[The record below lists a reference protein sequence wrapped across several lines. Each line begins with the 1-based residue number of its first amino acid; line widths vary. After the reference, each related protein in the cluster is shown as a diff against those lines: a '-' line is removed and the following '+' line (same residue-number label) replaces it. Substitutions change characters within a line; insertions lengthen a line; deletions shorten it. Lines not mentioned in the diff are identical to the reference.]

1 MRWRCEW
8 CGKPH
13 EENDPPCD
21 NCGHGKFEEA
31 VVQQAGAGDGQD
43 SMLVWVCTACG
54 REHAKNS
61 PPCSR
66 CNNATFERREKVVTD
81 GNLTDGPNANE
92 IGSVEQ
98 ETMTGWVC
106 QNCGKEHT
114 KNTPPCDRCG
124 TATFERETKTI
135 SDDELTIPGYLDL
148 VTPRYAAVLGVVLL
162 IAVVF
167 GLGAAG
173 VVDLPFFPDNG
184 VPEVENVPGN
194 ATTTEGG
201 VSLASVES
209 AYVES
214 LNDQRAA
221 AGLDPV
227 ARSDRLGDIAAFYN
241 QQRVKADFQESP
253 VDYEK
258 TRELILEECRFARP
272 DRASIPIDSGATA
285 TGLGESVSTG
295 FDALVEPPDNEYE
308 YGSFDSIGVDVHA
321 VEGTLY
327 VYRVLCVQ

>member
-31 VVQQAGAGDGQD
+31 VVQQAGAGDDQD
-43 SMLVWVCTACG
+43 SMLVWVCTECG
-54 REHAKNS
+54 REHTKNS

-81 GNLTDGPNANE
+81 ADLTDGPNAE
-92 IGSVEQ
+92 KVESIEQ
-98 ETMTGWVC
+98 DTMTVWVC
-106 QNCGKEHT
+106 QSCGKEHT
-114 KNTPPCDRCG
+114 KNNPPCDRCG

-173 VVDLPFFPDNG
+173 VVDLPFFPDDS

-194 ATTTEGG
+194 ESVVSGIALADVEGSYVEQLNERRAGTE
-201 VSLASVES
+201 SRTLDRS
-209 AYVES
+209 AY
-214 LNDQRAA
+214 
-221 AGLDPV
+221 LDDV
-227 ARSDRLGDIAAFYN
+227 ATFYN
-241 QQRVKADFQESP
+241 QRRIKSLLGDGALPTNGELSDLLREECSANPSLETVTVTMQDGNSPEELGTEFADS
-253 VDYEK
+253 VDVDTPGTVIGVDIHGVEN
-258 TRELILEECRFARP
+258 ELILSQFIC
-272 DRASIPIDSGATA
+272 
-285 TGLGESVSTG
+285 ES
-295 FDALVEPPDNEYE
+295 
-308 YGSFDSIGVDVHA
+308 
-321 VEGTLY
+321 
-327 VYRVLCVQ
+327 

>member
-13 EENDPPCD
+13 DENDPPCD

-31 VVQQAGAGDGQD
+31 VVQQPGAGDGQD
-43 SMLVWVCTACG
+43 SMLVWVCTECG
-54 REHAKNS
+54 REHTKNS

-81 GNLTDGPNANE
+81 ADLTDGPNAE
-92 IGSVEQ
+92 PVGSIEQ
-98 ETMTGWVC
+98 DSMTVWVC

-114 KNTPPCDRCG
+114 KNNPPCDRCG
-124 TATFERETKTI
+124 TATLERETKTI

-173 VVDLPFFPDNG
+173 VVDLPFFPEDS

-194 ATTTEGG
+194 ESTVNGI
-201 VSLASVES
+201 SLAAVEQSYFEQLTEQRAGTDSRTLDRS
-209 AYVES
+209 AY
-214 LNDQRAA
+214 
-221 AGLDPV
+221 LDDV
-227 ARSDRLGDIAAFYN
+227 ATFYN
-241 QQRVKADFQESP
+241 QRRIKSLLGDGTVPTDEELTDLLREECSANPSLETASVTIEEGSSPETLGTQLADSVA
-253 VDYEK
+253 VDTPGTVIGIDIHGVEN
-258 TRELILEECRFARP
+258 ELILSQFIC
-272 DRASIPIDSGATA
+272 
-285 TGLGESVSTG
+285 
-295 FDALVEPPDNEYE
+295 
-308 YGSFDSIGVDVHA
+308 
-321 VEGTLY
+321 EG
-327 VYRVLCVQ
+327 

>member
-21 NCGHGKFEEA
+21 NCGHGTFEEA

-43 SMLVWVCTACG
+43 SMLVWVCTECG

-66 CNNATFERREKVVTD
+66 CNNATFERQEKVVTD
-81 GNLTDGPNANE
+81 GNLTDGPNAE
-92 IGSVEQ
+92 SVASIEQ
-98 ETMTGWVC
+98 ETMTVWVC

-114 KNTPPCDRCG
+114 KNNPPCDRCG
-124 TATFERETKTI
+124 TATFDRETKTI

-173 VVDLPFFPDNG
+173 VVDLPFFPDNS

-194 ATTTEGG
+194 ESSVNGIALGDVERSYFEEFTERRAGTESG
-201 VSLASVES
+201 TLERS
-209 AYVES
+209 AY
-214 LNDQRAA
+214 
-221 AGLDPV
+221 LDDV
-227 ARSDRLGDIAAFYN
+227 ATYYN
-241 QQRVKADFQESP
+241 QRRIKSLLRGGNLPTNEQLTDLLSEECSATPSLETATVRVQAGSSP
-253 VDYEK
+253 ETLGTQLANSVAVDTPGTVIGIDIHAVEN
-258 TRELILEECRFARP
+258 ELILSQF
-272 DRASIPIDSGATA
+272 
-285 TGLGESVSTG
+285 V
-295 FDALVEPPDNEYE
+295 
-308 YGSFDSIGVDVHA
+308 
-321 VEGTLY
+321 
-327 VYRVLCVQ
+327 CVR